1 MTDRGQDA
9 MARPQEFET
18 AEVLD
23 RAMELFWLQGYEATS
38 LQDLLDHMGIG
49 RQSLYNTF
57 GDKRQLFLAAL
68 DRYADTCCQDT
79 MSRLQHPEAGVHAI
93 HEHFEDLVSTC
104 CKSGPRRACLIA
116 NTAMELAP
124 HDDEIA
130 KWVKGRL
137 ESIVGAFENAVA
149 NALASGEI
157 DVENPRATA
166 YYLMTTTLGLGV
178 LAKGG
183 ASRKALRDAA
193 DIALSALT

>member
-1 MTDRGQDA
+1 MP
-9 MARPQEFET
+9 RPQEFET
-18 AEVLD
+18 SEALD
-23 RAMELFWLQGYEATS
+23 RAMELFWLRGYEATS

-68 DRYADTCCQDT
+68 NRYVDTTCRET
-79 MSRLQHPEAGVHAI
+79 MNRLRHPDAGLGAI
-93 HEHFEDLVSTC
+93 HEHFEELLRTC
-104 CKSGPRRACLIA
+104 ATRGPRRACLIA

-124 HDDEIA
+124 HDEEIA
-130 KWVKGRL
+130 KWVKGSL
-137 ESIVGAFENAVA
+137 ESMVAAFQNAVV
-149 NALASGEI
+149 NAQAGGEI
-157 DVENPRATA
+157 DVESPRATS

-183 ASRKALRDAA
+183 ASRKMLRDAA